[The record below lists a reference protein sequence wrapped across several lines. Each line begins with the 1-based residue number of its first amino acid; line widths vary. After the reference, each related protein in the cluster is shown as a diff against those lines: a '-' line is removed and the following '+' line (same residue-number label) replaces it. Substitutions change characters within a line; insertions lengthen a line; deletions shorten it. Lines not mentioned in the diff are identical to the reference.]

1 MIMHNTWR
9 FIDSGTQTAQYNM
22 AIDEAL
28 LTCFNEGDM
37 PILRLYSW
45 ENSLS
50 FGRFSTPLKSLNTPK
65 LKSEN
70 ISCVR
75 RMSGG
80 GILIHGGDLSY
91 TLIIPRDWL
100 MGVGTK
106 ESYHHLCGFL
116 ISLYQKLGYQADFAC
131 NLQLD
136 EIRSDICLAGR
147 EAYDIVIKEKK
158 IGGNAQRYTR
168 HALFQHGSIPM
179 HINESLFKSLFVEDA
194 GLDKTTTLEKL
205 GTAMSYKE
213 LSKLVQESF
222 CETFN
227 VKLVSDSLS
236 ITEEGHAKQLQN
248 DKYSQEGWNLHGWY
262 TYS

>member
-1 MIMHNTWR
+1 MDNMWR
-9 FIDSGTQTAQYNM
+9 LLDSGIKTAQSNM

-28 LTCFNEGDM
+28 LTCFKEGDM
-37 PILRLYSW
+37 PIIRLYGW
-45 ENSLS
+45 ENALS
-50 FGRFSTPLKSLNTPK
+50 FGRYSTFSKSLNSHK
-65 LKSEN
+65 IQFEN
-70 ISCVR
+70 IPCIR

-80 GILIHGGDLSY
+80 GILVHGGDLSY

-100 MGVGTK
+100 KGAGVK
-106 ESYHHLCGFL
+106 ESYHYLCGFL
-116 ISLYQKLGYQADFAC
+116 ISLYKKLGYQADFASD
-131 NLQLD
+131 LQLG

-179 HINESLFKSLFVEDA
+179 HINESVFKSLFIEDA

-205 GTAMSYKE
+205 GTVMSYEE
-213 LSKLVQESF
+213 LSKLLQESF

-248 DKYSQEGWNLHGWY
+248 DKYSQEGWNLNA
-262 TYS
+262 